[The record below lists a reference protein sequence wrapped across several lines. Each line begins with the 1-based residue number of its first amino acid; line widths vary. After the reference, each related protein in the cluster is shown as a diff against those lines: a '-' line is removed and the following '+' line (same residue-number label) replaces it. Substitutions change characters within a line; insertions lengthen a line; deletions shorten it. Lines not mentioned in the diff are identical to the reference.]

1 MIFYGGKS
9 FFLLNQFRRGAGMQK
24 TIFVIDDND
33 TNLAA
38 AREALKHHYRV
49 MTLPSAA
56 RMFAMMEKLTP
67 DLLLLDIEM
76 PEMDGFEALS
86 KLKESGSVVP
96 VIFLTSL
103 IDAEVEVKGFQLGV
117 IDFITKP
124 FSAPVLI
131 NRIKTHLEIDEL
143 IRERTAQLQ
152 EKTVQ
157 LENLQ
162 NAIIFG
168 FADLVEGRDEGTG
181 GHVDRTSTYMQILL
195 DALSERGVYSEEIMN
210 LNRDSFISSARL
222 HDVGK
227 IVISDVILNKPGKLT
242 DEEFTIMKK
251 HTTEGE
257 LAIDQIASRT
267 DDVEFL
273 NNAKLFAGSHHERWD
288 GKGYP
293 RGLKETE
300 IPLHGR
306 IMAVADVYDALI
318 SERPYKKPFAPEEA
332 VKMIMENKGSQFD
345 PLIAEV
351 FYEVREQFMAV

>member
-1 MIFYGGKS
+1 
-9 FFLLNQFRRGAGMQK
+9 MQK
-24 TIFVIDDND
+24 TIFVVDDND

-38 AREALKHHYRV
+38 AREALKSHYRV
-49 MTLPSAA
+49 MTLPSASK
-56 RMFAMMEKLTP
+56 MFAMMEKLTP
-67 DLLLLDIEM
+67 DLILLDIEM

-86 KLKESGSVVP
+86 RLKETESIVP

-103 IDAEVEVKGFQLGV
+103 LDAEVEATGFQLGV

-152 EKTVQ
+152 QKTIQ

-162 NAIIFG
+162 SAIIFG
-168 FADLVEGRDEGTG
+168 FADLVEGRDDNTG
-181 GHVDRTSTYMQILL
+181 GHIDRTSTYIQILL
-195 DALSERGVYSEEIMN
+195 DALYERGIYKDEIEK

-227 IVISDVILNKPGKLT
+227 IVISDIILNKPGKLT
-242 DEEFTIMKK
+242 DEEFDIMKT
-251 HTTEGE
+251 HTSEGE
-257 LAIDQIASRT
+257 QAIDQIASRT
-267 DDVEFL
+267 NDVEFL
-273 NNAKLFAGSHHERWD
+273 NNARLFAGSHHERWD
-288 GKGYP
+288 GRGYP

-306 IMAVADVYDALI
+306 IMAVADVFDALV
-318 SERPYKKPFAPEEA
+318 SERPYKKPFEPDEA
-332 VKMIMENKGSQFD
+332 VRLIMENVGTQFD

-351 FYEVREQFMAV
+351 FYEVRDKFKAVLLEPR

>member
-1 MIFYGGKS
+1 MIGNPVE
-9 FFLLNQFRRGAGMQK
+9 NQNIRGTDMKK
-24 TIFVIDDND
+24 TVFVVDDND

-38 AREALKHHYRV
+38 AREALKGHYRV
-49 MTLPSAA
+49 MTLPSAIK
-56 RMFAMMEKLTP
+56 MFAMMEKLTP
-67 DLLLLDIEM
+67 DLILLDIEM
-76 PEMDGFEALS
+76 PEMDGFKALS
-86 KLKESGSVVP
+86 RLKESKANIPVV
-96 VIFLTSL
+96 FLTSL

-152 EKTVQ
+152 KKTVQ

-168 FADLVEGRDEGTG
+168 FADLVESRDEGTG

-195 DALSERGVYSEEIMN
+195 DALAEHGIYADEIAE
-210 LNRDSFISSARL
+210 LNRELFISSARL

-227 IVISDVILNKPGKLT
+227 IGISDLILNKPGKLT
-242 DEEFTIMKK
+242 DEEFEIMKT
-251 HTTEGE
+251 HTTKGE
-257 LAIDQIASRT
+257 DAIDQIASRT

-273 NNAKLFAGSHHERWD
+273 NNARLFAGTHHERWD

-293 RGLKETE
+293 RGLKGTD
-300 IPLHGR
+300 IPLQGR
-306 IMAVADVYDALI
+306 LMAVVDVYDALM
-318 SERPYKKPFAPEEA
+318 SVRPYKKPFTPEET
-332 VKMIMENKGSQFD
+332 VKIIMENAGTQFD
-345 PLIAEV
+345 PLVTDV
-351 FYEVREQFMAV
+351 FYKIQEQFEAVIR